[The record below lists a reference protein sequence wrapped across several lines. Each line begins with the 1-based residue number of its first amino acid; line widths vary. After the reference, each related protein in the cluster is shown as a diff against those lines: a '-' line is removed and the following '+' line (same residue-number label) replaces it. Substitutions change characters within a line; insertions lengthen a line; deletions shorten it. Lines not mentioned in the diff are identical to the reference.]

1 MTADSNERLLRLAER
16 QRNPAKAAT
25 PPSEEKLRENSLRLV
40 EDHIGKALAES
51 ERSGELRDA
60 PSFGKPIH
68 FGDGYEETPQELR
81 MGYKILKDAGV
92 VPPEVELMHAIE
104 ALRQRIDGAAP
115 HATSKADVL
124 RLSELR
130 QQLAIRME
138 RLRG

>member
-1 MTADSNERLLRLAER
+1 MTVDSNRQLLRLAER
-16 QRNPAKAAT
+16 QRNPAMTASVPTEDK
-25 PPSEEKLRENSLRLV
+25 RHENRLRLV

-51 ERSGELRDA
+51 ASNGELRDA
-60 PSFGKPIH
+60 PSYGKPIH
-68 FGDGYEETPQELR
+68 FGDGYAETPDELR